1 MSPLRIYFA
10 GASSGFQRFHNCE
23 LLVCLSYEREGRS
36 EIFALIKVDT
46 KPTNWK
52 QTSEVCIKA
61 GAGEIWVKNNGYEE
75 GQRSPRKDNLFRTE
89 SSDICADT
97 FSWTHSDKCSQIILC
112 NRLFRQENTRLNQIT
127 PEKCRFSR
135 LESADYGEPHYVRY
149 DDDEDI

>member
-1 MSPLRIYFA
+1 MHLQ
-10 GASSGFQRFHNCE
+10 GFSVFIIANYWYVCLTKERADQRFLP
-23 LLVCLSYEREGRS
+23 LLRLTLSLQTENRHLRS
-36 EIFALIKVDT
+36 VLRQVLEK
-46 KPTNWK
+46 
-52 QTSEVCIKA
+52 
-61 GAGEIWVKNNGYEE
+61 NGYEE